1 MSIKSESF
9 SSFSAGVEEK
19 HMSPRAPSSV
29 GASDLERLAL
39 ERPGSSRSNM
49 VVTTRSGAKREAA
62 TRGESSRGS
71 AAKKDKGKQKES
83 SSSTKPGRRTG
94 QPSRSSAAQNDPGD
108 DDESDDDDDDDD
120 ESDGDEER
128 RAARPSSWSKE
139 KQVMAMFLIYEPSQ
153 HSLEEFMSANLKDR
167 SEVRQVVFVYSIYM
181 PC

>member
-108 DDESDDDDDDDD
+108 DDESDDDDDDD
-120 ESDGDEER
+120 ESDDEEEQR
-128 RAARPSSWSKE
+128 TARPSSWSKE
-139 KQVMAMFLIYEPSQ
+139 KQVKQVMAMFLIYEPSQ
-153 HSLEEFMSANLKDR
+153 HSLAEVMDANLKDR
-167 SEVRQVVFVYSIYM
+167 SELRQVVFV
-181 PC
+181 